1 MWITTINKNKNKIV
15 STNKSK
21 FLSAKAL
28 YVLFQN
34 QENAFV
40 QLIKGSLRK
49 AMDLENGICK
59 GIYENLENTEKL
71 PESR

>member
-1 MWITTINKNKNKIV
+1 MCSFRIK
-15 STNKSK
+15 
-21 FLSAKAL
+21 
-28 YVLFQN
+28 
-34 QENAFV
+34 
-40 QLIKGSLRK
+40 IKGSLRK